1 MFPSWDVAKAVDLI
15 HQHQVNFTMAS
26 TPFLNDLSNTVA
38 EQHDKVDSLKIFL
51 CAGAPIPGPLVQKAR
66 EILGVKV
73 ISAWGMTECG
83 AVTLTR
89 PEDEYERSFNTDGIA
104 LPGVEI
110 KIGDK
115 KGQTKAV
122 NESGRLMIHTCSNF
136 GGYLKRPHLNDTDTE
151 GWFDTGDIAYQD
163 EQGYIR
169 ICGRKKDVIIRGG
182 ENIPVAEIESLLYKH
197 PNIATVALVA
207 YADERMGER
216 ACAIIKLKDQT
227 KPLSFNELVEFMKT
241 HNLAMQY
248 LPERLEIWEDIPMTP
263 SGKIQKFKLRELL
276 AQHIAS
282 TAVEAN

>member
-66 EILGVKV
+66 ETLGVKV

-89 PEDEYERSFNTDGIA
+89 PEDEDEHSFNTDGIA

-110 KIGDK
+110 KIVNK

-122 NESGRLMIHTCSNF
+122 NESGRLMIRTCSNF
-136 GGYLKRPHLNDTDTE
+136 GGYLKRPHLNDTDAE

-163 EQGYIR
+163 EHGYIR

-216 ACAIIKLKDQT
+216 SCAIIKLKDQT
-227 KPLSFNELVEFMKT
+227 KPLSFNELVDFLKT